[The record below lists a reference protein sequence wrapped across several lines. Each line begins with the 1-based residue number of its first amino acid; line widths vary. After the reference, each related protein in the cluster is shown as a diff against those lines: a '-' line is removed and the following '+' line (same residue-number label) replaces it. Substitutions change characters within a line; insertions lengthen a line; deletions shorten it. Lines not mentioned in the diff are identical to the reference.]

1 MHKPPIAPKP
11 KLVQPQRP
19 LLSPSTLRKDGLSL
33 PSPDT
38 QRRVKPQLAPKPCLS
53 KLSPALE
60 SKPLTSRTLHQP
72 PHRETQRAEVP
83 LHPQRDVRPENKRP
97 DWDYVIPICL
107 CSNENCRCIGNKSVN
122 VHRVVKVT
130 SKTEDSA
137 QLFPKSQ
144 RTFDH
149 QIIPENFNKPLPETF
164 NAERNLN
171 TDHRSGSVR
180 PPVPRRTWSDE
191 SNGHVEPRGE
201 PGQGQEEDVL
211 GSEQAFQPKSLSA
224 GPPRPVPVP
233 RKLRTAALAP
243 QEKAEEEEDEEITGR
258 DGAALNVKEVKML
271 LEGKSIS
278 SPSAGA
284 PVEKQPDLLS
294 EGKTC
299 AIPDPPPRKKPLLSE
314 PEKTSTSF
322 PQKLPKDAEGGDLGW
337 DSSGPQMQGSLDK
350 GGKVA
355 EEEER
360 DGKRDREMVCT
371 DIARNPTGSH
381 EPPVV
386 PGAVG
391 EGVVKVGPKKP
402 PQPSS
407 LMAWMSSI
415 GSSTE
420 SQEKLGDQERQH
432 NPANGAPK
440 AEVSRTFLTPA
451 SVKPSRSSLGKN
463 KSKSFSAAD
472 LVRSE
477 GQRRNSFRKLLD
489 LKLKMLPKPK
499 AKVEHIPGGAAARAE
514 ESVHGGLF
522 IYEQK
527 LPGPVIQ
534 VEQCVDGDDLYYE
547 NMSLYE
553 EIADYINVEVG
564 SATLSPVTPGNRPL
578 FQLPA
583 WTSSAYNDEGIYEEP
598 DQYLYLEENGDQH
611 CPTPSDG
618 ER

>member
-33 PSPDT
+33 PSPGT
-38 QRRVKPQLAPKPCLS
+38 QRRAKPLVGPKPCLS

-60 SKPLTSRTLHQP
+60 SKPLTSQTLHQP
-72 PHRETQRAEVP
+72 PHRETQQAEV
-83 LHPQRDVRPENKRP
+83 LLYPQRDVRRENKKP
-97 DWDYVIPICL
+97 GWDYIIPICL

-122 VHRVVKVT
+122 VHKVERAK
-130 SKTEDSA
+130 SKPEDSA

-144 RTFDH
+144 RTFDN
-149 QIIPENFNKPLPETF
+149 QIIPENFDKPLRETF

-171 TDHRSGSVR
+171 TDHRSGNVR
-180 PPVPRRTWSDE
+180 PPVPHRTWSDE
-191 SNGHVEPRGE
+191 SNSHVEPQGQ

-211 GSEQAFQPKSLSA
+211 GSEHASQPESLSA

-233 RKLRTAALAP
+233 RKLRTAALAR
-243 QEKAEEEEDEEITGR
+243 QEKVEEEDEEITGR
-258 DGAALNVKEVKML
+258 DGPALNVKEVKML

-294 EGKTC
+294 AGKTC
-299 AIPDPPPRKKPLLSE
+299 AIPDPPPRKKPLLSV
-314 PEKTSTSF
+314 PEKTPTPF

-337 DSSGPQMQGSLDK
+337 DSSGPHMQVSLDK
-350 GGKVA
+350 GGQVA

-371 DIARNPTGSH
+371 DIARNPAGS
-381 EPPVV
+381 PVV

-407 LMAWMSSI
+407 LMAWMSSN
-415 GSSTE
+415 GSSSE
-420 SQEKLGDQERQH
+420 NKEQLGDQEGRQ
-432 NPANGAPK
+432 NPADGGLK
-440 AEVSRTFLTPA
+440 AEASRTVLTPA
-451 SVKPSRSSLGKN
+451 SVKPSRSSLSKN

-472 LVRSE
+472 LVCSE

-499 AKVEHIPGGAAARAE
+499 AKVGQIPGGAAVRAE
-514 ESVHGGLF
+514 DTGGGGRLF

-527 LPGPVIQ
+527 LPGPVME
-534 VEQCVDGDDLYYE
+534 VEQCMAGDDLYYE
-547 NMSLYE
+547 DMSLYE

-564 SATLSPVTPGNRPL
+564 SAALSPVTPGNRPL
-578 FQLPA
+578 LQLSA
-583 WTSSAYNDEGIYEEP
+583 WTSPAYSDEGIYEEP
-598 DQYLYLEENGDQH
+598 DQYLSPEENGDQH
-611 CPTPSDG
+611 CPTPSDC

>member
-11 KLVQPQRP
+11 KLVQPQKP

-33 PSPDT
+33 PSPGT
-38 QRRVKPQLAPKPCLS
+38 QRRAKPLVAPKPCLS

-60 SKPLTSRTLHQP
+60 PKPLTSQTLHQP
-72 PHRETQRAEVP
+72 PHRETQRAEGS
-83 LHPQRDVRPENKRP
+83 LYPQRDVRRENKKP
-97 DWDYVIPICL
+97 DWDYIIPICL
-107 CSNENCRCIGNKSVN
+107 CSKENCRCIGNKSVN
-122 VHRVVKVT
+122 VFKVEKVK

-144 RTFDH
+144 RTFDN
-149 QIIPENFNKPLPETF
+149 QIIPENFNKPLQETF

-171 TDHRSGSVR
+171 TDHRGGNVR
-180 PPVPRRTWSDE
+180 PHRTWSDE
-191 SNGHVEPRGE
+191 SNGHVEPQGE

-211 GSEQAFQPKSLSA
+211 GSEQASQPEPPSA

-233 RKLRTAALAP
+233 RKLRTAALAH
-243 QEKAEEEEDEEITGR
+243 QEKVEEEGEEITGR
-258 DGAALNVKEVKML
+258 DGAASNVKEVKML
-271 LEGKSIS
+271 LEGKSVS
-278 SPSAGA
+278 SPSAAA

-294 EGKTC
+294 AGKTC
-299 AIPDPPPRKKPLLSE
+299 AIPDPPPRKKPLLSV

-322 PQKLPKDAEGGDLGW
+322 PQKLPKDAEGGGLGW
-337 DSSGPQMQGSLDK
+337 DSSGPQMQVSLDK
-350 GGKVA
+350 GGEVA
-355 EEEER
+355 GEEER

-371 DIARNPTGSH
+371 DVARNPTGSH

-391 EGVVKVGPKKP
+391 EVKVGPKKP
-402 PQPSS
+402 PQPS
-407 LMAWMSSI
+407 LMAWMSSN

-420 SQEKLGDQERQH
+420 NQEKLGDPERRQ
-432 NPANGAPK
+432 NPADGASK

-451 SVKPSRSSLGKN
+451 STKPSRSSLSKN

-477 GQRRNSFRKLLD
+477 GQRRKSFRKLLD
-489 LKLKMLPKPK
+489 LKLKMLQKPK
-499 AKVEHIPGGAAARAE
+499 TKADQAAARAE
-514 ESVHGGLF
+514 DTGDGGLS

-527 LPGPVIQ
+527 LPGPVIE
-534 VEQCVDGDDLYYE
+534 VEQCVDGEDLYYE

-564 SATLSPVTPGNRPL
+564 SAALSPVTPGNRPL
-578 FQLPA
+578 LQLPA
-583 WTSSAYNDEGIYEEP
+583 RTSPAYDDEGIYEEP
-598 DQYLYLEENGDQH
+598 DQYLSPEENGDHH